1 MECVLRG
8 QFLPGSSFAMMNK
21 KTCSLFFG
29 RVVPVQCLS
38 KVPAWGLF
46 LVLIVGMALQGCGRP
61 GTQDGG
67 YPASGH
73 MTLLSM
79 EEAGE
84 VYKEG
89 NLITNGGFSS
99 WSEGAPAP
107 EGFTAPTSKIVN
119 ILKRES
125 RGGEGDFSVDQYWSK
140 DDRNVPFLE
149 SFHCLV
155 ESVQSGRVYE
165 LAVDARSY
173 DDTTV
178 SLYVL
183 ALDESGKIVAYWP
196 DLIKISPGQGTM
208 QTCTARIRPDRS
220 CTLAI
225 VPRTNSE
232 TRYRARILWLGWRL
246 TEVPVVLDAKAL
258 PPQPFSG

>member
-1 MECVLRG
+1 
-8 QFLPGSSFAMMNK
+8 MMNN
-21 KTCSLFFG
+21 KTCSLFCG
-29 RVVPVQCLS
+29 RVLPMQHLS
-38 KVPAWGLF
+38 KVSAWGLF
-46 LVLIVGMALQGCGRP
+46 LMLVVGTAMQGCSKP
-61 GTQDGG
+61 GTQDGD

-73 MTLLSM
+73 MTLVTV
-79 EEAGE
+79 EEASE

-89 NLITNGGFSS
+89 NLIANGGFSS
-99 WSEGAPAP
+99 WPEGAPAP

-125 RGGEGDFSVDQYWSK
+125 RGGEGQFSVDQYWSK

-149 SFHCLV
+149 SFHCVV
-155 ESVQSGRVYE
+155 EGVQSGRVYE

-173 DDTTV
+173 DDSTI

-183 ALDESGKIVAYWP
+183 ELDESGKVVAYWP
-196 DLIKISPGQGTM
+196 DLIKISPGQGAM
-208 QTCTARIRPDRS
+208 QTCTARMRPDRS

-225 VPRTNSE
+225 VPRANSE